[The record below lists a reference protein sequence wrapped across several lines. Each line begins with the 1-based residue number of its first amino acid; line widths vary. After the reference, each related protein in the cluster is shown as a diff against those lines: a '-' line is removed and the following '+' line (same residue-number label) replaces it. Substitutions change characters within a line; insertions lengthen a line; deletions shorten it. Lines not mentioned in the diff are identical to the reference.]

1 MTALYESQLDVVM
14 AVWYDN
20 IVDQF
25 KPYEDAGTVR
35 RVGVNTP
42 DSGQGFYVDG
52 P

>member
-20 IVDQF
+20 ILDQF
-25 KPYEDAGTVR
+25 KPYEDTGTVR
-35 RVGVNTP
+35 RIGVNTP

>member
-42 DSGQGFYVDG
+42 DSGQGFCVDG